1 MDNRNKV
8 KMHSAKLIVII
19 FILLMAENSN
29 IMASDR
35 TEKQKYQV
43 VHTEK
48 NFEIRHYPAAT
59 FATVYS
65 SASSYRKIAYNGF
78 RKLAGFIF
86 GGNESNTS
94 IAMTS
99 PVHMDIN
106 QSKSSMSFV
115 LPSAYHG
122 KTVPNPNDPDV
133 VVQQTEDEYVAAIR
147 FRGYA
152 SDRDIRKS
160 SEKLKKQ
167 LDEHGIAYTGN
178 FRYLGYNPPYQFI
191 GRKNEIIVTVDW
203 PDSKH

>member
-1 MDNRNKV
+1 MQSV
-8 KMHSAKLIVII
+8 KLIAIV
-19 FILLMAENSN
+19 FILLMAVNLNS
-29 IMASDR
+29 MASDR
-35 TEKQKYQV
+35 TEKQKYKV
-43 VHTEK
+43 VHSEK
-48 NFEIRHYPAAT
+48 NFEIRHYPEAT
-59 FATVYS
+59 FATVYT
-65 SASSYRKIAYNGF
+65 SASSYRKIAYSGF

-86 GGNESNTS
+86 GGNESGTS

-122 KTVPNPNDPDV
+122 KAIPKPSDPDV
-133 VVQQTEDEYVAAIR
+133 VVHQTGDEYVAAIR

-152 SDRDIRKS
+152 SDRDIRKY

-167 LDEHGIAYTGN
+167 LDEHGITHTGN

-203 PDSKH
+203 QEGK